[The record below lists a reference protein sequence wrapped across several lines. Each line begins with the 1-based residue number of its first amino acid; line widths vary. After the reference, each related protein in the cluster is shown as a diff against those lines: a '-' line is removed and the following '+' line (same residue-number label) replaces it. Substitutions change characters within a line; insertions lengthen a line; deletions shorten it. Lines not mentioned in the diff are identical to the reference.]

1 MKGLV
6 FAGCSFT
13 WGQGLYFYSDLNH
26 TPKFDDWVYDYSLMT
41 DALIKYKDTVRF
53 PRLVANHFNTFE
65 VCKVTNG
72 GSDVTSLMFL
82 KKIFNK
88 YEEPTDEQI
97 RSCTWLNE
105 ENYYFD
111 DIEYVIF
118 QMTQPYRSRFK
129 FVYKGKDYFVHPTPD
144 FDNASI
150 VLDKSSDGSENP
162 VENGI
167 DTIFFPWLDENN
179 YTIQDYLDLHMNH
192 FNNTIKDYL
201 QHLESKGIK
210 TKVLF
215 WVNESSSMF
224 EDDFY
229 KERHILL
236 EHEGKTYKT
245 ISDLQNS
252 SKERFVIAY
261 DKEGF
266 GGEIP
271 ENAKSDLHPSKYCH
285 EVIAKAV
292 INCINQDLN
301 VDKSEKKI

>member
-13 WGQGLYFYSDLNH
+13 WGQGLYFYSGLNH

-41 DALIKYKDTVRF
+41 DALIKFKDTIRF
-53 PRLVANHFNTFE
+53 PRLVANHFNTFD
-65 VCKVTNG
+65 VCKATNG

-82 KKIFNK
+82 KKIFDK
-88 YEEPTDEQI
+88 YQETANPLI
-97 RSCTWLNE
+97 RSCPWLSE

-118 QMTQPYRSRFK
+118 QMTQPYRSGFK
-129 FVYKGKDYFVHPTPD
+129 FIYKGKDYIVYPTPS
-144 FDNASI
+144 FNNVSI
-150 VLDKSSDGSENP
+150 IHEMLEDGLEGN

-167 DTIFFPWLDENN
+167 DDIFLKWLDENN

-192 FNNTIKDYL
+192 FNNEIKNYL
-201 QHLESKGIK
+201 EYLEANGIK

-215 WVNESSSMF
+215 WMNESSVVF
-224 EDDFY
+224 DDDFY
-229 KERHILL
+229 KDRHILL

-245 ISDLQNS
+245 IWDLQNS
-252 SKERFVIAY
+252 CKERFVIAH

-266 GGEIP
+266 GGKIP
-271 ENAKSDLHPSKYCH
+271 ENALSDLHPSKYCH
-285 EVIAKAV
+285 EVIAKNV
-292 INCINQDLN
+292 INSISNEY
-301 VDKSEKKI
+301 KIKKVFKLI

>member
-41 DALIKYKDTVRF
+41 DALIKFKDTIRF
-53 PRLVANHFNTFE
+53 PRLVANHFNTFD
-65 VCKVTNG
+65 VCKATNG

-82 KKIFNK
+82 KKIFDK
-88 YEEPTDEQI
+88 YQQTANPLI
-97 RSCTWLNE
+97 RSCPWLSE

-118 QMTQPYRSRFK
+118 QMTQPYRSGFK
-129 FVYKGKDYFVHPTPD
+129 FIYKGKDYIVYPTPR
-144 FDNASI
+144 FNNVSI
-150 VLDKSSDGSENP
+150 IREMLEDGLEEN

-167 DTIFFPWLDENN
+167 DDIFLKWLDENN

-192 FNNTIKDYL
+192 FNNEIKNYL
-201 QHLESKGIK
+201 KYLEANGIK

-215 WVNESSSMF
+215 WMNESSVVF
-224 EDDFY
+224 DDDFY
-229 KERHILL
+229 KDRHILL
-236 EHEGKTYKT
+236 KHEGKTYKT
-245 ISDLQNS
+245 IWDLQNS
-252 SKERFVIAY
+252 CEERFVIAH

-271 ENAKSDLHPSKYCH
+271 ENALRDLHPSKYCH
-285 EVIAKAV
+285 EVIAKNV
-292 INCINQDLN
+292 INSISNDY
-301 VDKSEKKI
+301 KIKKLI

>member
-13 WGQGLYFYSDLNH
+13 WGQGLYFYSNLNH

-41 DALIKYKDTVRF
+41 DALIKFKDTIRY

-65 VCKVTNG
+65 VCKATNG

-82 KKIFNK
+82 KKLFDK
-88 YEEPTDEQI
+88 YEEPASDEI
-97 RSCTWLNE
+97 RTASWLTE

-118 QMTQPYRSRFK
+118 QMTQPYRSGFK
-129 FVYKGKDYFVHPTPD
+129 IIYKGKDYWVYPNPPFNNVSMIHET
-144 FDNASI
+144 
-150 VLDKSSDGSENP
+150 LEDGSQHP
-162 VENGI
+162 MENGV
-167 DTIFFPWLDENN
+167 DDIFFKWLDENN
-179 YTIQDYLDLHMNH
+179 YTIQDYLDIHMNH
-192 FNNTIKDYL
+192 FNNEVKNYL
-201 QHLESKGIK
+201 EHLEENGVK

-215 WVNESSSMF
+215 WVNESSVVF
-224 EDDFY
+224 DDDFY
-229 KERHILL
+229 KKRHILL

-252 SKERFVIAY
+252 CRERFVIAY
-261 DKEGF
+261 DKVGF

-271 ENAKSDLHPSKYCH
+271 EKALNDSHPSKYCH
-285 EVIAKAV
+285 EVIAKNV
-292 INCINQDLN
+292 INSIIQD
-301 VDKSEKKI
+301 EK

>member
-13 WGQGLYFYSDLNH
+13 WGQGLYFYSNLNH
-26 TPKFDDWVYDYSLMT
+26 TPKFDEWVYDYSLMT
-41 DALIKYKDTVRF
+41 DALIKFKDTIRF

-65 VCKVTNG
+65 VCKKTNG

-82 KKIFNK
+82 KKLFDK
-88 YEEPTDEQI
+88 YEEPVNDLI
-97 RSCTWLNE
+97 KSSSWLTE

-118 QMTQPYRSRFK
+118 QMTQPYRSGFK
-129 FVYKGKDYFVHPTPD
+129 FIYKGKDYFVYPTPP
-144 FDNASI
+144 FNNVSI
-150 VLDKSSDGSENP
+150 IHEVLEDGSQHP
-162 VENGI
+162 LKNGV
-167 DTIFFPWLDENN
+167 DDIFFKWLDENN

-192 FNNTIKDYL
+192 FNNEIKNYL
-201 QHLESKGIK
+201 GYLEANGIK

-215 WVNESSSMF
+215 WVNDLSMLF
-224 EDDFY
+224 DDDFY

-245 ISDLQNS
+245 INDLQIS
-252 SKERFVIAY
+252 CKERFVIKY
-261 DKEGF
+261 DKQGF

-271 ENAKSDLHPSKYCH
+271 ENALTDLHPSKYCH
-285 EVIAKAV
+285 EVIAKNV
-292 INCINQDLN
+292 INSISN
-301 VDKSEKKI
+301 DKK

>member
-1 MKGLV
+1 MKGIV

-26 TPKFDDWVYDYSLMT
+26 TPKFEAWVYDYSLMT
-41 DALIKYKDTVRF
+41 DALIKYKDTIRF

-65 VCKVTNG
+65 VCKATNG

-82 KKIFNK
+82 KKIFDK
-88 YEEPTDEQI
+88 YEEPGCDEI
-97 RSCTWLNE
+97 RSAPWLST

-118 QMTQPYRSRFK
+118 QMTQPYRSRFP
-129 FVYKGKDYFVHPTPD
+129 FRYKEKDFFVHPNAD
-144 FDNASI
+144 LDNVSI
-150 VLDKSSDGSENP
+150 ILEKAADGQENP

-167 DTIFFPWLDENN
+167 DEIFFPWLDENK
-179 YTIQDYLDLHMNH
+179 YTIQDYLDLHV
-192 FNNTIKDYL
+192 DYFSNL
-201 QHLESKGIK
+201 VKEYLIHLESKGIK

-236 EHEGKTYKT
+236 EHQGIIYQT

-252 SKERFVIAY
+252 CREKFVIAY
-261 DKEGF
+261 DKDGF
-266 GGEIP
+266 GGNIP
-271 ENAKSDLHPSKYCH
+271 ENALTDLHPSKYCH
-285 EVIAKAV
+285 EVLAKNV
-292 INCINQDLN
+292 INSIEQ
-301 VDKSEKKI
+301 SEK

>member
-13 WGQGLYFYSDLNH
+13 WGQGLYFYSELNH

-41 DALIKYKDTVRF
+41 DALIKYKDTIRF

-65 VCKVTNG
+65 VCKLTNG

-82 KKIFNK
+82 KKIFDK
-88 YEEPTDEQI
+88 YEEPVNNQI
-97 RSCTWLNE
+97 RSSNWLSQ
-105 ENYYFD
+105 ENYHFD

-118 QMTQPYRSRFK
+118 QMTQPYRAGFK
-129 FVYKGKDYFVHPTPD
+129 FKFKGKDYLVYPNPD
-144 FDNASI
+144 FDNVSI
-150 VLDKSSDGSENP
+150 IHEKRDDGSEHP

-167 DTIFFPWLDENN
+167 DTIFFKWLDENN
-179 YTIQDYLDLHMNH
+179 YTIEDYLDLHLNH
-192 FNNTIKDYL
+192 FNDTIKTHLGYL
-201 QHLESKGIK
+201 EANGLK

-215 WVNESSSMF
+215 WVNESFVMF
-224 EDDFY
+224 DDDFI
-229 KERHILL
+229 KQRHILL
-236 EHEGKTYKT
+236 EYEGETYKT

-252 SKERFVIAY
+252 CKEKFVIKY

-266 GGEIP
+266 GGKIP
-271 ENAKSDLHPSKYCH
+271 ENALTDLHPSKYCH

>member
-26 TPKFDDWVYDYSLMT
+26 TPKFDEWVYDYSLMT
-41 DALIKYKDTVRF
+41 DALIKFKDTIRF
-53 PRLVANHFNTFE
+53 PRLVANYFNTFD
-65 VCKVTNG
+65 VCKATNG

-82 KKIFNK
+82 KKLFDK
-88 YEEPTDEQI
+88 YEEPASDEI
-97 RSCTWLNE
+97 KTASWLTE

-118 QMTQPYRSRFK
+118 QMTQPYRSGFK
-129 FVYKGKDYFVHPTPD
+129 FVYKEKDYFVYPNPD
-144 FDNASI
+144 FDNVSI
-150 VLDKSSDGSENP
+150 IHEVLKNGSQHST
-162 VENGI
+162 ENGV
-167 DTIFFPWLDENN
+167 DDIFFKWLDENN

-192 FNNTIKDYL
+192 FNNEVKNYL
-201 QHLESKGIK
+201 GYLENNGIK

-215 WVNESSSMF
+215 WVNDSSMLF
-224 EDDFY
+224 DDDFY
-229 KERHILL
+229 KQRHILL

-245 ISDLQNS
+245 ISDLQS
-252 SKERFVIAY
+252 SCKERFVIAY

-271 ENAKSDLHPSKYCH
+271 ENAKSDHHPSKYCH
-285 EVIAKAV
+285 EVIAKSV
-292 INCINQDLN
+292 INSIIQD
-301 VDKSEKKI
+301 EK

>member
-6 FAGCSFT
+6 FEGCSYT

-41 DALIKYKDTVRF
+41 DALIKFKDTIRF
-53 PRLVANHFNTFE
+53 SRLVANHFNTFD
-65 VCKVTNG
+65 VCKATNG

-82 KKIFNK
+82 RKIFNK
-88 YEEPTDEQI
+88 YHETADDQI
-97 RSCTWLNE
+97 NSSPWLSQ

-118 QMTQPYRSRFK
+118 QMTQPYRSGYRFT
-129 FVYKGKDYFVHPTPD
+129 YKEKEYIVHPNPV
-144 FDNASI
+144 FNNVSVI
-150 VLDKSSDGSENP
+150 SEKFEDGSEHA

-167 DTIFFPWLDENN
+167 DTVFFKWLDEND

-192 FNNTIKDYL
+192 FNEAIKNYL
-201 QHLESKGIK
+201 GYLEANGIK

-215 WVNESSSMF
+215 WVNDSSPMF
-224 EDDFY
+224 DDDFY

-252 SKERFVIAY
+252 CREKFVIAY

-271 ENAKSDLHPSKYCH
+271 ENALSDHHPSKYCH
-285 EVIAKAV
+285 EIIAKNIIAS
-292 INCINQDLN
+292 ISND
-301 VDKSEKKI
+301 EK

>member
-13 WGQGLYFYSDLNH
+13 WGQGLYFYSELNH

-41 DALIKYKDTVRF
+41 DALIKFKDTIRF

-82 KKIFNK
+82 KKLFDK
-88 YEEPTDEQI
+88 YEEPANDEI
-97 RSCTWLNE
+97 KTAPWLTE
-105 ENYYFD
+105 ESYYFD

-118 QMTQPYRSRFK
+118 QMTQPYRTGFK
-129 FVYKGKDYFVHPTPD
+129 FVYKGKDYFVYPNPP
-144 FDNASI
+144 FNNVSI
-150 VLDKSSDGSENP
+150 IHETLEDGSQYP
-162 VENGI
+162 MENGV
-167 DTIFFPWLDENN
+167 DDIFFKWLDENN

-192 FNNTIKDYL
+192 FNNEVKNYL
-201 QHLESKGIK
+201 GHLENNGIK

-215 WVNESSSMF
+215 WVNESSVVF
-224 EDDFY
+224 DDDFY
-229 KERHILL
+229 KDRHILL

-252 SKERFVIAY
+252 CRERFVIAY
-261 DKEGF
+261 DKVGF

-271 ENAKSDLHPSKYCH
+271 EKALNDSHPSKYCH
-285 EVIAKAV
+285 EVIAKNV
-292 INCINQDLN
+292 INSIIQD
-301 VDKSEKKI
+301 EK

>member
-13 WGQGLYFYSDLNH
+13 WGQGLYFYSDFNH

-41 DALIKYKDTVRF
+41 DALIKFKDTVRF
-53 PRLVANHFNTFE
+53 SRIVSNHFKTFD

-72 GSDVTSLMFL
+72 GSDLTSLMFL
-82 KKIFNK
+82 RKIFDK
-88 YEEPTDEQI
+88 YHETADDQI
-97 RSCTWLNE
+97 KSSIWLSQ

-118 QMTQPYRSRFK
+118 QTTQPYRAGFK
-129 FVYKGKDYFVHPTPD
+129 FVYNEKEYIVHPNPV
-144 FDNASI
+144 FDNVSVI
-150 VLDKSSDGSENP
+150 SEKFEDGTEHP
-162 VENGI
+162 VKDGI
-167 DTIFFPWLDENN
+167 DTVFFKWLDENN
-179 YTIQDYLDLHMNH
+179 YTIQDYLDLHLNYY
-192 FNNTIKDYL
+192 NKAIKNYL
-201 QHLESKGIK
+201 GYLEANGIK

-224 EDDFY
+224 EDDFF
-229 KERHILL
+229 KQRHILL

-252 SKERFVIAY
+252 CKEKFVIKY

-266 GGEIP
+266 GGKIP
-271 ENAKSDLHPSKYCH
+271 ENALTDLHPSKYCH

>member
-13 WGQGLYFYSDLNH
+13 WGQGLYFYSNLNH
-26 TPKFDDWVYDYSLMT
+26 TPKFDAWVYDYSLMT
-41 DALIKYKDTVRF
+41 DALIKFKDTIRF
-53 PRLVANHFNTFE
+53 SKLVANHFNTFD

-82 KKIFNK
+82 KKLFDK
-88 YEEPTDEQI
+88 YEEPASDEI
-97 RSCTWLNE
+97 KTASWLTE

-118 QMTQPYRSRFK
+118 QMTQPYRSGFK
-129 FVYKGKDYFVHPTPD
+129 FVYKEKNYFVYPNPD
-144 FDNASI
+144 FDNVSI
-150 VLDKSSDGSENP
+150 INEVLEDGSQFP
-162 VENGI
+162 LKNGV
-167 DTIFFPWLDENN
+167 DDIFFKWLDENN

-192 FNNTIKDYL
+192 FNNEIKTYL
-201 QHLESKGIK
+201 GYLEANGIK

-215 WVNESSSMF
+215 WANESSVVF
-224 EDDFY
+224 DDDFY
-229 KERHILL
+229 KDRHILL
-236 EHEGKTYKT
+236 EHEGQIYKT

-252 SKERFVIAY
+252 CKERFVIAY

-271 ENAKSDLHPSKYCH
+271 ENALTDFHPSKYCH
-285 EVIAKAV
+285 EVIAKNV
-292 INCINQDLN
+292 INSISN
-301 VDKSEKKI
+301 DKK

>member
-26 TPKFDDWVYDYSLMT
+26 TPKFEAWVYDYSLMT
-41 DALIKYKDTVRF
+41 DALIKFKDTIRF

-65 VCKVTNG
+65 VCKKTNG

-82 KKIFNK
+82 KKLFDK
-88 YEEPTDEQI
+88 YEEPVSDLI
-97 RSCTWLNE
+97 KCSSWLTE

-118 QMTQPYRSRFK
+118 QMTQPYRSGFK
-129 FVYKGKDYFVHPTPD
+129 FVYKEKDYFVYPTPP
-144 FDNASI
+144 FNNVSI
-150 VLDKSSDGSENP
+150 VHEVLEDNSQHPLK
-162 VENGI
+162 NGV
-167 DTIFFPWLDENN
+167 DDIFFKWLDENN

-192 FNNTIKDYL
+192 FNNEIKNYL
-201 QHLESKGIK
+201 GYLEANGIK

-215 WVNESSSMF
+215 WVNDLSMLF
-224 EDDFY
+224 DDDFY

-245 ISDLQNS
+245 INDLQIS
-252 SKERFVIAY
+252 CKERFIIKY
-261 DKEGF
+261 DKQGF

-271 ENAKSDLHPSKYCH
+271 ENALTDLHPSKYCH
-285 EVIAKAV
+285 EVIAKNV
-292 INCINQDLN
+292 INSISN
-301 VDKSEKKI
+301 DKK

>member
-13 WGQGLYFYSDLNH
+13 WGQGLYFYSGLNH

-41 DALIKYKDTVRF
+41 DALIKFKDTIRF
-53 PRLVANHFNTFE
+53 PRLVANHFNTFD
-65 VCKVTNG
+65 VCKATNG

-82 KKIFNK
+82 KKIFDK
-88 YEEPTDEQI
+88 YQETANPLI
-97 RSCTWLNE
+97 RSCPWLSE

-118 QMTQPYRSRFK
+118 QMTQPYRSGFK
-129 FVYKGKDYFVHPTPD
+129 FIYKGKDYIVYPTPI
-144 FDNASI
+144 FNNVSI
-150 VLDKSSDGSENP
+150 IHEMLEDGSEGN

-167 DTIFFPWLDENN
+167 DDIFLKWLDENN

-192 FNNTIKDYL
+192 FNNEIKNYL
-201 QHLESKGIK
+201 EYLEANGIK

-215 WVNESSSMF
+215 WMNESSVVF
-224 EDDFY
+224 DDDFY
-229 KERHILL
+229 KDRHILL

-245 ISDLQNS
+245 IWDLQNS
-252 SKERFVIAY
+252 CKERFVIAH

-266 GGEIP
+266 GGKIP
-271 ENAKSDLHPSKYCH
+271 ENALSDLHPSKYCH
-285 EVIAKAV
+285 EVIAKNV
-292 INCINQDLN
+292 INSISNEY
-301 VDKSEKKI
+301 KIKKVFKLI

>member
-13 WGQGLYFYSDLNH
+13 WGQGLYFYSNLNH
-26 TPKFDDWVYDYSLMT
+26 TPKFDAWVYDYSLMT
-41 DALIKYKDTVRF
+41 DALIKFKDTIRF
-53 PRLVANHFNTFE
+53 SKLVANHFNTFD

-82 KKIFNK
+82 KKLFDK
-88 YEEPTDEQI
+88 YEEPASDEI
-97 RSCTWLNE
+97 KTASWLTE

-118 QMTQPYRSRFK
+118 QMTQPYRSGFK
-129 FVYKGKDYFVHPTPD
+129 FVYKEKNYFVYPNPD
-144 FDNASI
+144 FDNVSI
-150 VLDKSSDGSENP
+150 IHEVLEDGSHP
-162 VENGI
+162 LKNGV
-167 DTIFFPWLDENN
+167 DDIFFKWLDENN

-192 FNNTIKDYL
+192 FNNEIKTYL
-201 QHLESKGIK
+201 GYLEANGIK

-215 WVNESSSMF
+215 WANESSVVF
-224 EDDFY
+224 DDDFY
-229 KERHILL
+229 KDRHILL
-236 EHEGKTYKT
+236 EHEGQIYKT

-252 SKERFVIAY
+252 CKERFVIAY

-271 ENAKSDLHPSKYCH
+271 ENALTDFHPSKYCH
-285 EVIAKAV
+285 EVIAKNV
-292 INCINQDLN
+292 INSISN
-301 VDKSEKKI
+301 DKK

>member
-26 TPKFDDWVYDYSLMT
+26 TPKFEDWVYDYSLMT
-41 DALIKYKDTVRF
+41 DALIKFKDTIRF

-65 VCKVTNG
+65 VCKKTNG

-82 KKIFNK
+82 KKLFGK
-88 YEEPTDEQI
+88 YEEPVNDHI
-97 RSCTWLNE
+97 NVSTWLTE

-118 QMTQPYRSRFK
+118 QMTQPYRSGFK
-129 FVYKGKDYFVHPTPD
+129 IIYKGKDYWVYPNPPFNNVSMIHET
-144 FDNASI
+144 
-150 VLDKSSDGSENP
+150 LEDGSQHP
-162 VENGI
+162 MENGV
-167 DTIFFPWLDENN
+167 DDIFFKWLDENN
-179 YTIQDYLDLHMNH
+179 YTIQDYLDIHMNH
-192 FNNTIKDYL
+192 FNNEVKNYL
-201 QHLESKGIK
+201 EHLEENGVK

-215 WVNESSSMF
+215 WVNESSVVF

-236 EHEGKTYKT
+236 EHEGKTYQT

-252 SKERFVIAY
+252 CKERFVIKH
-261 DKEGF
+261 DKQGF

-271 ENAKSDLHPSKYCH
+271 ENALTDLHPSKYCH
-285 EVIAKAV
+285 EVIAKNV
-292 INCINQDLN
+292 INSISN
-301 VDKSEKKI
+301 DKK

>member
-1 MKGLV
+1 MKGIV
-6 FAGCSFT
+6 FAGCSYT

-41 DALIKYKDTVRF
+41 DALIKFKDTIRY

-65 VCKVTNG
+65 VCKKTNG

-82 KKIFNK
+82 KKLFSK
-88 YEEPTDEQI
+88 YEEPADDPVIT
-97 RSCTWLNE
+97 SAPWLTE

-129 FVYKGKDYFVHPTPD
+129 FIYDGKDYFVHPNSD
-144 FDNASI
+144 LDDVSI
-150 VLDKSSDGSENP
+150 VLERTPDGVENP

-167 DTIFFPWLDENN
+167 ETIFFKWLDENN
-179 YTIQDYLDLHMNH
+179 YTIQDYLDLHVNH
-192 FNNTIKDYL
+192 FNNTVKEYL
-201 QHLESKGIK
+201 QHLESHGIK

-215 WVNESSSMF
+215 WVNESSVVF

-236 EHEGKTYKT
+236 EHEGKIYKT

-252 SKERFVIAY
+252 GKERFLIAL

-266 GGEIP
+266 GGVIP
-271 ENAKSDLHPSKYCH
+271 ENALTDRHPSKYCH
-285 EVIAKAV
+285 EVIAKSV
-292 INCINQDLN
+292 INSIIKDG
-301 VDKSEKKI
+301 K